1 MASWLH
7 RRNETSPRAERV
19 ILATE
24 AEREIT
30 PRSIL
35 KPRVL
40 AGVGA
45 VVLVLVL
52 LEVLF
57 PGPVPGGRT
66 ALQVGQVARED
77 VVAPFDFDVL
87 KSAEALRE
95 ERAMA
100 EAGVVSVFRLHP
112 SSQEEARKRFGDF
125 LTAVY
130 RIRSGPEPQRQKLD
144 MLGQLGAALSDTT
157 RRVLLSSTRS
167 QGIEERAR
175 QVLLSLHQKGV
186 IGGKGAPPLRPDD
199 TVVLLRTSDETV
211 ARVSGFHSEKDLLS
225 IVRSDVSAS
234 IRDPE
239 LRKAVTEIVVPFAAA
254 NVVYDGRETEKRKE
268 TARRTVSEFA
278 GQDFRKDEVIVH
290 RGERVTEGHMDI
302 LRSVAAKR
310 AEMPGQTGFAAG
322 LPSAGRMLMA
332 ALILGVLV
340 LYVSVRKPR
349 LLADGRSQGLFM
361 VLVILVMCGAALV
374 KRIPNASEYLV
385 PIAILSMLASMLFD
399 FEIAFVSTVTAVML
413 AGLYT
418 EFAPP
423 FLFVS
428 LIAGTVAAYSVR
440 AVRHR
445 EDFYWSAMRIIAAY
459 AGAIVVADLLS
470 HNVSAGTF
478 VRCGWGGLNTF
489 ISMGVV
495 VLTLPLFERG
505 FVVTTDITLL
515 ELGDMNKPLLRKLA
529 MTAPGTYHHSIVVGN
544 LAEAAAD
551 AAGGNGLLARV
562 GAYYHD
568 IGKLVSPAYFA
579 ENQQGLELLESK
591 HVGIR
596 PKVSSLV
603 IRAHVRDGV
612 DLARKERLPEP
623 VIDFIREHHG
633 TSLMEYFY
641 SKAREDAE
649 DPDDVNEADYRY
661 PGPKPTSKESAIISL
676 ADTIEARVRS
686 ISESL
691 TSRRIE
697 AEIEEVIERRVA
709 DRQLDDAELT
719 LSDLVKIRD
728 AFFRVLVGM
737 YHQRVRYPDQEE
749 NEAAPE
755 EP

>member
-1 MASWLH
+1 MAPWL
-7 RRNETSPRAERV
+7 RRRHEATPRAERV
-19 ILATE
+19 ILETE
-24 AEREIT
+24 QEREID
-30 PRSIL
+30 PRSML
-35 KPRVL
+35 RPKVL

-45 VVLVLVL
+45 AVLVLLL

-57 PGPVPGGRT
+57 PRPVPGGRT

-87 KSAEALRE
+87 KSAEALRD

-100 EAGVVSVFRLHP
+100 EAGVVPVFRLDP
-112 SSQEEARKRFGDF
+112 AAQENARKRFGDF

-130 RIRSGPEPQRQKLD
+130 RIRSGPERERQKLD

-157 RRVLLSSTRS
+157 RRVLLSPTRS
-167 QGIEERAR
+167 KGVEERAR
-175 QVLLSLHQKGV
+175 QTLLSLHQKGV
-186 IGGKGAPPLRPDD
+186 IGGEGAPPLVPDD
-199 TVVLLRTSDETV
+199 TVILLRTDAETV
-211 ARVSGFHSEKDLLS
+211 ARVRGFHSERDLPS
-225 IVRSDVSAS
+225 IVRSEIAAGVS
-234 IRDPE
+234 DPE
-239 LRKAVTEIVVPFAAA
+239 LRKATVEVVVPFATA
-254 NVVYDGRETEKRKE
+254 NVAYDERETDRRREA
-268 TARRTVSEFA
+268 ARRAVSEFA
-278 GQDFRKDEVIVH
+278 GRDFRKDEVIVH
-290 RGERVTEGHMDI
+290 RGERVTEEHVDV
-302 LRSVAAKR
+302 LRSIAARR
-310 AEMPGQTGFAAG
+310 AEMPGAIGLAAG

-332 ALILGVLV
+332 ALLLGVLV
-340 LYVSVRKPR
+340 LYVSVRKPK

-361 VLVILVMCGAALV
+361 VLVVLVMCGAALV
-374 KRIPNASEYLV
+374 KRVPNASEYLV
-385 PIAILSMLASMLFD
+385 PVAILSILASMLFD
-399 FEIAFVSTVTAVML
+399 FEIAFVSTVTAVAL
-413 AGLYT
+413 AALYT
-418 EFAPP
+418 EFALP

-445 EDFYWSAMRIIAAY
+445 EDFYWSTLRIIAAY
-459 AGAIVVADLLS
+459 AGAIVVADILL
-470 HNVSAGTF
+470 HNLNAGTF
-478 VRCGWGGLNTF
+478 ARCGWGGLNTL

-515 ELGDMNKPLLRKLA
+515 ELGDMNKPLLRKMA

-568 IGKLVSPAYFA
+568 IGKLVSPAYFV
-579 ENQQGLELLESK
+579 ENQQGLEPAESK
-591 HVGIR
+591 HTGIR

-623 VIDFIREHHG
+623 IIDFIREHHG

-641 SKAREDAE
+641 SKAVEDAE
-649 DPDDVNEADYRY
+649 DPEDVNEGDYRY
-661 PGPKPTSKESAIISL
+661 PGPRPTSKESAIISL
-676 ADTIEARVRS
+676 ADTIEARARS
-686 ISESL
+686 IGESL

-697 AEIEEVIERRVA
+697 AEIEEIIDKRVA
-709 DRQLDDAELT
+709 DHQLDDAELT
-719 LSDLVKIRD
+719 LSDLVKIRE

-749 NEAAPE
+749 DEAAPE

>member
-1 MASWLH
+1 MASRLQ
-7 RRNETSPRAERV
+7 RRHETSPRAERV

-24 AEREIT
+24 PEREIT
-30 PRSIL
+30 PRAIL

-45 VVLVLVL
+45 VVAVLVL

-57 PGPVPGGRT
+57 PKPVPGGRD

-77 VVAPFDFDVL
+77 IVAPFDFDVL
-87 KSAEALRE
+87 KSAEALSE

-100 EAGVVSVFRLHP
+100 EAGVVPVFRFHP
-112 SSQEEARKRFGDF
+112 AAQEEARKRFGDF

-130 RIRSGPEPQRQKLD
+130 RIRSGPEPQRQKID
-144 MLGQLGAALSDTT
+144 MLGQLGVALSDTA
-157 RRVLLSSTRS
+157 RDVLLSSTRS
-167 QGIEERAR
+167 KSAEERAR
-175 QVLLSLHQKGV
+175 QLLLSLHQEGV
-186 IGGKGAPPLRPDD
+186 IGGKGAPPLMPDD
-199 TVVLLRTSDETV
+199 TVILFRTNDETV
-211 ARVSGFHSEKDLLS
+211 VRVRGLHAESDLPATIRSELS
-225 IVRSDVSAS
+225 AGVK
-234 IRDPE
+234 DPE
-239 LRKAVTEIVVPFAAA
+239 IRKTIAEIVVPFATA
-254 NVVYDGRETEKRKE
+254 NVVYDEQETARRKE
-268 TARRTVSEFA
+268 TARRVVSEFA
-278 GQDFRKDEVIVH
+278 GRDFRKDEVIVH
-290 RGERVTEGHMDI
+290 RGERVTEEHMDV
-302 LRSVAAKR
+302 LRSAAARR
-310 AEMPGQTGFAAG
+310 AEMPGSTGFAAG
-322 LPSAGRMLMA
+322 LPSVGRMLMA
-332 ALILGVLV
+332 ALLVGVLV
-340 LYVSVRKPR
+340 LYVSVRKRR

-361 VLVILVMCGAALV
+361 VLVVLVMCGAALV

-385 PIAILSMLASMLFD
+385 PIAVLSILASMLFD

-418 EFAPP
+418 EFALP

-428 LIAGTVAAYSVR
+428 LVAGTVAAYSVR

-459 AGAIVVADLLS
+459 AGAIIVADILL
-470 HNVSAGTF
+470 HNLNAGTF
-478 VRCGWGGLNTF
+478 GRCGWGGLNTL

-515 ELGDMNKPLLRKLA
+515 ELGDMNKPLLRKMA

-579 ENQQGLELLESK
+579 ENQQGLELPESK

-623 VIDFIREHHG
+623 IIDFIREHHG

-641 SKAREDAE
+641 SRALEDAE
-649 DPDDVNEADYRY
+649 DQAEVSEADYRY
-661 PGPKPTSKESAIISL
+661 PGPRPTSKESAIISL
-676 ADTIEARVRS
+676 ADTIEARARS
-686 ISESL
+686 IGESL

-697 AEIEEVIERRVA
+697 AEIEEIIDKRVA
-709 DRQLDDAELT
+709 DHQLDDAELT
-719 LSDLVKIRD
+719 LSDLVKIRE

-749 NEAAPE
+749 DEAAPE
-755 EP
+755 EQ